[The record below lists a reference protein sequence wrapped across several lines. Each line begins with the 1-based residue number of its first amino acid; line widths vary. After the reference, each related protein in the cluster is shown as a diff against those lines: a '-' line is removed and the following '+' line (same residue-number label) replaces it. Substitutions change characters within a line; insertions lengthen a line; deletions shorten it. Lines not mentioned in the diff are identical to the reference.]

1 MTPDKSVQLAQSLL
15 KQVEIPSGV
24 RVVLMSTD
32 ESGEFLGVT
41 SNVSND
47 ELLNILIC
55 AIRGHSNTINIE
67 ATPDLMD
74 SVESVDLSKRN

>member
-1 MTPDKSVQLAQSLL
+1 MTPDESVQLAQSLL

-24 RVVLMSTD
+24 RVVLISTD

-47 ELLNILIC
+47 ELLSILIC
-55 AIRGHSNTINIE
+55 AIQGHSNTVSIE
-67 ATPDLMD
+67 ATSDLMNL
-74 SVESVDLSKRN
+74 VESVDPSKHN

>member
-24 RVVLMSTD
+24 RVVLISTD

-41 SNVSND
+41 SNVPND

-55 AIRGHSNTINIE
+55 AIQGHSNTISVE
-67 ATPDLMD
+67 TTSDLMNL
-74 SVESVDLSKRN
+74 VESVDPSKHN